1 MRLDARGPSEAVRSG
16 HVGTGVRERDCPG
29 VRPRRVGVP
38 EMLCVRASALSR
50 LLDSTL
56 PNLTCSSIHSSLIN
70 SAKCVPD
77 FRVGSGP
84 PQPEWRK

>member
-38 EMLCVRASALSR
+38 EMLCVRVCPLQAVCFYAAQL
-50 LLDSTL
+50 
-56 PNLTCSSIHSSLIN
+56 NLFIHSLNSPVN
-70 SAKCVPD
+70 SAKYVPD
-77 FRVGSGP
+77 YPSGE
-84 PQPEWRK
+84 QAS

>member
-16 HVGTGVRERDCPG
+16 HVGSGVRERDCPG

-50 LLDSTL
+50 LFDSTL
-56 PNLTCSSIHSSLIN
+56 PDLTCSFIH
-70 SAKCVPD
+70 
-77 FRVGSGP
+77 
-84 PQPEWRK
+84 